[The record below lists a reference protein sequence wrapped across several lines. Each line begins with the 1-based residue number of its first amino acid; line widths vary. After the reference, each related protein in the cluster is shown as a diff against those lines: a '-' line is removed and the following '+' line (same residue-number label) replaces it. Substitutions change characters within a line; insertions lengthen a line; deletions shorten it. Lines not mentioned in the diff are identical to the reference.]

1 MLSFVLKRLVLAFL
15 VAVAVSLAAFFLVRL
30 TGDIATRLA
39 GEGASAE
46 AIESIRHAYGF
57 DRPILVQ
64 YGDWVSSTLRG
75 DFGESLYYK
84 KPVSGLVLDR
94 LPVTLTLGAL
104 AIVFALGLAIPLG
117 VLAALRPNSWI
128 DRLSLFIAVLGQAM
142 PSFWFALLL
151 ILYLGVKLRLFPISG
166 SDTPA
171 HFVMPAI
178 ALGYYATP
186 AIMRLTRAGMLDVLG
201 SDYIRTARAKGLSP
215 VSIVFKH
222 ALRNA
227 LIPVVALAAVQLGFI
242 LGGSVVIETVFALNG
257 LGYLAYEGIRQND
270 FPIVQAVVL
279 LIATIYIVLTT
290 LADLANAWLD
300 PRLRTA

>member
-1 MLSFVLKRLVLAFL
+1 MLSFALKRLVVALL
-15 VAVAVSLAAFFLVRL
+15 VAVAVSLASFLLVRL

-46 AIESIRHAYGF
+46 AIESIRHAYGL
-57 DRPILVQ
+57 DRPLAVQ
-64 YGDWVSSTLRG
+64 YGDWLSSTLRG
-75 DFGESLYYK
+75 DLGESLYYK
-84 KPVSGLVLDR
+84 KPVAGLVLDR

-117 VLAALRPNSWI
+117 ILAALRPNSWI

-166 SDTPA
+166 SETWA

-186 AIMRLTRAGMLDVLG
+186 AIMRLTRAGMLEVLG
-201 SDYIRTARAKGLSP
+201 SDYIRTARAKGLSRAS
-215 VSIVFKH
+215 VVFKH

-227 LIPVVALAAVQLGFI
+227 MIPVVALAAVQLGFI

-270 FPIVQAVVL
+270 FPVVQAIVL
-279 LIATIYIVLTT
+279 LIATIYILLTT

-300 PRLRTA
+300 PRLRSA